1 MPARHI
7 PRGFAFGAT
16 AGVGMAMGVAAYA
29 LFSVQDSAS
38 KGLVSGL
45 GGVTI
50 PGWQILVARSLF
62 IVAATVALGRTAM
75 LERAVRTPFKAKLVL
90 RAAITLVAWLCY
102 YSASRTLPLAQLLTL
117 YFAAPVITTLLA
129 VPLLGER
136 VPPAR
141 WASVA
146 IGFAGVVVACDPG
159 GLAFSGATALV
170 LVAAAFWGFAIILMR
185 QIARRESSI
194 LQMFYTNG
202 LFLVATGIA
211 CAAHWTPPRWPQLGL
226 LAAICACG
234 GVGQYLLFEAARR
247 APASVMATVEY
258 SALVW
263 AFVLGFLVFGDI
275 PRLPVFAGAGLILL
289 AGGTL
294 IATERR
300 RSLQLARNQ
309 VAEP

>member
-1 MPARHI
+1 MSSRRILPD
-7 PRGFAFGAT
+7 FAFAAT

-29 LFSVQDSAS
+29 LFSVQDSAI
-38 KGLVSGL
+38 KWLASGL

-50 PGWQILVARSLF
+50 PVWQILFARSLF
-62 IVAATVALGRTAM
+62 IVTCTVTIGRTAM
-75 LERAVRTPFKAKLVL
+75 LERAVRTPFKGKLVL

-102 YSASRTLPLAQLLTL
+102 YSASRALPLAQLLTL

-129 VPLLGER
+129 APLLDER

-159 GLAFSGATALV
+159 GLAFSTATALV

-202 LFLVATGIA
+202 LFLLATGVA
-211 CAAHWTPPRWPQLGL
+211 CAVQWTPPRLPQLGL
-226 LAAICACG
+226 LATICAAG

-263 AFVLGFLVFGDI
+263 AFVLGFLVFGDV
-275 PRLPVFAGAGLILL
+275 PRAPVFAGAGLILL
-289 AGGTL
+289 AGVTL
-294 IATERR
+294 LATERR
-300 RSLQLARNQ
+300 RSLQLARNT